1 MNILVQELPETVEV
15 AGEAVPIRTDFRAA
29 LRVML
34 AYEDPELTPQEKQLV
49 MLANLYPELP
59 DDVGAAIEAG
69 IRFLNGGEVGP
80 DEDGPRL
87 CSFSNDA
94 NFIFSAFRQ
103 THQIDLQAAELHWFE
118 FLALF
123 MDLGAETTFCSLVS
137 LRKRV
142 KSGKASKHE
151 LEAARELGDVFRVP
165 EIDNRSPEERRQED
179 EFMKAVA
186 EAKRKRAEAK

>member
-1 MNILVQELPETVEV
+1 MNILVQELPESVMV
-15 AGEAVPIRTDFRAA
+15 AGEAVPIRTDFRTA

-34 AYEDPELTPQEKQLV
+34 AYEDPELTPREKQLV

-59 DDVGAAIEAG
+59 EDAGAAIEAG

-87 CSFSNDA
+87 CSFSKDA

-103 THQIDLQAAELHWFE
+103 THQIDLQAAELHWWE

-123 MDLGAETTFCSLVS
+123 MDLGADTTFCSLVG

-142 KSGKASKHE
+142 KSGKAGKHE
-151 LEAARELGDVFRVP
+151 LEAARELGDIFAVP
-165 EIDNRSPEERRQED
+165 EIDNRTLEERRQED
-179 EFMKAVA
+179 ELMKAVA
-186 EAKRKRAEAK
+186 EAKRRRAEAR